1 MAADERSSRG
11 NLPRPVSSVLRR
23 HIFYCRNREGLCLL
37 QCLPHGQHKI
47 SKKAIQMGTN
57 SQKNEAS
64 SDVVMAVEQAD
75 KEAAR
80 SAARHRHHPVVKTLG
95 AASEI
100 ADQIPLSIVCAAMI
114 GGGAI
119 AGRPQITQAGL
130 KMMTAH
136 VLANSVKRIIKN
148 NFKRTRPKVMIE
160 EQTYECEAGESE
172 GGHDTSFPSGHTAGA
187 VAVATVMAR
196 DLPQTAVPALAIAAM
211 IAGIQVPRGKHYP
224 IDVAAGAVLGF
235 AAAYVVHAFWPQSQE
250 SR

>member
-1 MAADERSSRG
+1 MLAS
-11 NLPRPVSSVLRR
+11 
-23 HIFYCRNREGLCLL
+23 LCL
-37 QCLPHGQHKI
+37 PNGQRKI

-57 SQKNEAS
+57 GHEKKVSPDAAS
-64 SDVVMAVEQAD
+64 VVEEAD
-75 KEAAR
+75 KEVAR

-95 AASEI
+95 TASEI

-114 GGGAI
+114 G
-119 AGRPQITQAGL
+119 AGVMTHRPQMTQVGL

-196 DLPQTAVPALAIAAM
+196 DLPQTAVPALAVAAM

-224 IDVAAGAVLGF
+224 IDVAAGAVLGL
-235 AAAYVVHAFWPQSQE
+235 AAACAVHAFWPQGRE
-250 SR
+250 TRKPTAEHSRLAAR

>member
-1 MAADERSSRG
+1 M
-11 NLPRPVSSVLRR
+11 
-23 HIFYCRNREGLCLL
+23 
-37 QCLPHGQHKI
+37 
-47 SKKAIQMGTN
+47 
-57 SQKNEAS
+57 
-64 SDVVMAVEQAD
+64 
-75 KEAAR
+75 
-80 SAARHRHHPVVKTLG
+80 VKSLG

-100 ADQIPLSIVCAAMI
+100 ADQIPLSLVCAAMI

-119 AGRPQITQAGL
+119 VGRPQITQAGL

-235 AAAYVVHAFWPQSQE
+235 AAACVVHAFWPQGQKA
-250 SR
+250 RKPAADHLRLATR

>member
-1 MAADERSSRG
+1 M
-11 NLPRPVSSVLRR
+11 SV
-23 HIFYCRNREGLCLL
+23 
-37 QCLPHGQHKI
+37 
-47 SKKAIQMGTN
+47 N
-57 SQKNEAS
+57 SQNNEAA
-64 SDVVMAVEQAD
+64 SDVASAVEEAD
-75 KEAAR
+75 KDAAR
-80 SAARHRHHPVVKTLG
+80 SAARHRHHPVVKSLG

-119 AGRPQITQAGL
+119 VDRPQITQAGL

-136 VLANSVKRIIKN
+136 VLANSIKRIIKN

-187 VAVATVMAR
+187 LAVATVMAR

-224 IDVAAGAVLGF
+224 IDVAAGAALGF
-235 AAAYVVHAFWPQSQE
+235 AAAYVVHAFWPQDQE

>member
-1 MAADERSSRG
+1 MSP
-11 NLPRPVSSVLRR
+11 N
-23 HIFYCRNREGLCLL
+23 N
-37 QCLPHGQHKI
+37 
-47 SKKAIQMGTN
+47 
-57 SQKNEAS
+57 QKNDPDVAS
-64 SDVVMAVEQAD
+64 AVEEVD
-75 KEAAR
+75 KDMAR

-119 AGRPQITQAGL
+119 AGRPQVTQAGL

-235 AAAYVVHAFWPQSQE
+235 AAACVVHAFWPQGQKT
-250 SR
+250 RKPAADHLRLAAR